1 MLYAIYLWR
10 TWELCGFVYTDMRLP
25 LVQDA
30 RVPIHQN
37 YTSFLSFSLFS
48 GGEKGGKRKCWRR
61 TNVFP
66 PYQTSGKKRDQNFL
80 KSRFLLKFCWNVEDD
95 EVIVTMYKKKKK
107 SILIYPMSTFSLL
120 SLLWIVY
127 FHLSGWFTEMFIF
140 VFSDVTVDFII
151 DIYWHRMLPSIK
163 VMLVP
168 LTVRIQF
175 CCLKCV
181 CLIWCGFLGGV
192 WPSHPSPSSFLT
204 LLPAPL
210 SRETEGCVRTEGE
223 IFSHFA
229 ERAFSMI
236 NISISHIQVWTVYT
250 LDSVK
255 LKRLLG
261 QPRSA
266 SEAKKMT
273 IRQNR

>member
-107 SILIYPMSTFSLL
+107 IYLDIPNVDIFIIVTLMDCIFSFKRLIYRNFYFCIFRCYRLFYYWYLL
-120 SLLWIVY
+120 
-127 FHLSGWFTEMFIF
+127 
-140 VFSDVTVDFII
+140 
-151 DIYWHRMLPSIK
+151 
-163 VMLVP
+163 
-168 LTVRIQF
+168 
-175 CCLKCV
+175 
-181 CLIWCGFLGGV
+181 
-192 WPSHPSPSSFLT
+192 
-204 LLPAPL
+204 A
-210 SRETEGCVRTEGE
+210 
-223 IFSHFA
+223 
-229 ERAFSMI
+229 
-236 NISISHIQVWTVYT
+236 
-250 LDSVK
+250 
-255 LKRLLG
+255 
-261 QPRSA
+261 
-266 SEAKKMT
+266 
-273 IRQNR
+273 